1 MKHSPHKNTGLLI
14 ASCIIGLWAVTL
26 SFLLFQYKVNF
37 YSLLTY
43 IFVLIQTH
51 LFTGLFITAH
61 DSMHGVV
68 SANKT
73 INKFIGHLCTAL
85 FVFNSYK
92 RLFPKHH
99 EHHRFVKSDHDP
111 DYYEGNF
118 FTWYFHFMK
127 QYVTIWQIVL
137 AAITYNLL
145 ILLAPESNV
154 IVFWVIPSLLS
165 TLQLFYFGTYQPHKG
180 EHDSGN
186 IHRSHSQKKNHLLAF
201 LTCYFFG
208 YHYEHHHSPGTPWWK
223 LYKVK
228 EMSKN

>member
-1 MKHSPHKNTGLLI
+1 MKHSSPKNTGLLI
-14 ASCIIGLWAVTL
+14 ACSIIVLWAGML
-26 SFLLFQYKVNF
+26 SLLLFRYELDF
-37 YSLLTY
+37 YSPLTY
-43 IFVLIQTH
+43 LFVLVQTH

-73 INKFIGHLCTAL
+73 VNKFIGHLCTTL

-99 EHHRFVKSDHDP
+99 EHHKFVKSGKDP

-118 FTWYFHFMK
+118 FIWYFHFMK
-127 QYVTIWQIVL
+127 QYVSIWQIIL

-145 ILLAPESNV
+145 ILIAPESNV

-180 EHDSGN
+180 DHHSDN
-186 IHRSHSQKKNHLLAF
+186 IHRSHSQKKNHVFAF

-208 YHYEHHHSPGTPWWK
+208 YHYEHHHSPGTPWWQ

-228 EMSKN
+228 ELSKY